1 MTSSSSSDK
10 NNSVTSPLP
19 SPSAFIQRLN
29 SYSKHGFDIPEHI
42 RVKFAPMSVPRHRR
56 LQTAA
61 VATWALILP
70 ISLSLFLICVSFPPL
85 WPLLIPYLIWAFLFD
100 DAPENGGRPKHW
112 FRDSAVWR
120 FFAEYYPV
128 SCVVFLSKSNTFS
141 RQQTSQG
148 GFFVEDELSSE
159 KAYVFGYHPH
169 GIIGM
174 GALANFASNATGF
187 SSLFPGITPH
197 LLTLTANFQVP
208 FYRDLLQAMGICSV
222 TKRSCEHILRKG
234 PGNAITIVVGGAA
247 ESLNA
252 HPGTSDLILKKRLG
266 FIKIAIREG
275 ADLVPVFSFG
285 ENDIYQQLSTEDGS
299 NVHKLQKSFQRIFG
313 FTLPLFHGRGI
324 FNYNLGLMPYR
335 HPIVSVVGR
344 AIHVQQTAN
353 PSQEMME
360 DVQAR
365 YIDELMRIWDKYKDV
380 YAANRTRELTLV
392 D

>member
-1 MTSSSSSDK
+1 MTTADNEK
-10 NNSVTSPLP
+10 NKRNASPLP

-29 SYSKHGFDIPEHI
+29 SYSKHGFDIPDHI
-42 RVKFAPMSVPRHRR
+42 RVKFAPINVPRHRR

-70 ISLSLFLICVSFPPL
+70 ISFSLFLLCLSFPPI
-85 WPLLIPYLIWAFLFD
+85 WPILIPYLIWAFLID
-100 DAPENGGRPKHW
+100 NAPEDGGRARKW
-112 FRDSAVWR
+112 FRDSRIWK

-128 SCVVFLSKSNTFS
+128 SMVK
-141 RQQTSQG
+141 
-148 GFFVEDELSSE
+148 EDELPSD

-174 GALANFASNATGF
+174 GALANFATNATGF
-187 SSLFPGITPH
+187 SSLFPNINPH

-208 FYRDLLQAMGICSV
+208 FYRDLLQSMGICSV
-222 TKRSCEHILRKG
+222 TKRSCERILRKG

-275 ADLVPVFSFG
+275 ANLVPVFSFG
-285 ENDIYQQLSTEDGS
+285 ENDIYQQLATEDGS
-299 NVHKLQKSFQRIFG
+299 TIHKLQKTFQKIFG

-335 HPIVSVVGR
+335 HPIVSVVGK
-344 AIHVQQTAN
+344 AIEVEQTSN
-353 PSQEMME
+353 PSQEMLE
-360 DVQAR
+360 DVQSR
-365 YIDELMRIWDKYKDV
+365 YIDELMRIWDKYKDI